1 MHKLH
6 KEKKCIKNNF
16 LAGRGIAKS
25 GSVCYNL
32 ESHSVMCNSI
42 VEIWRIRESLIRDV
56 LAERGFEVCFLT
68 EIPDHSV
75 FWLFRRLVLA
85 AAASEAQVVNGGK

>member
-1 MHKLH
+1 
-6 KEKKCIKNNF
+6 
-16 LAGRGIAKS
+16 
-25 GSVCYNL
+25 
-32 ESHSVMCNSI
+32 MCNSI

-75 FWLFRRLVLA
+75 FRLFRRLVLA